1 MQVSHLFHPITRVA
15 SPDQLFLRV
24 AFSCYCRS
32 LRLAGGTIPFAPAL
46 ALLGTPRGSI
56 VTSRSELRTWHAV
69 ELHTLGDLYDDGK
82 LIPFPALLGRF
93 WGAVVGCLSECVSR
107 PVQFIWESC
116 ILGLFPRDARNRA
129 AARFL
134 DLGLITAKRLITRRW
149 KSSDP
154 PFERAWKSSF
164 EVWAGAEGVA
174 LAREDA
180 LGLRK
185 YPLSISWEAMLVCL
199 RGLGQTSDV
208 EVAV

>member
-1 MQVSHLFHPITRVA
+1 MAVTLTLLLPWPGP
-15 SPDQLFLRV
+15 PDLVEHACERQLWR
-24 AFSCYCRS
+24 
-32 LRLAGGTIPFAPAL
+32 
-46 ALLGTPRGSI
+46 
-56 VTSRSELRTWHAV
+56 W
-69 ELHTLGDLYDDGK
+69 
-82 LIPFPALLGRF
+82 
-93 WGAVVGCLSECVSR
+93 W
-107 PVQFIWESC
+107 
-116 ILGLFPRDARNRA
+116 DARNRA

-154 PFERAWKSSF
+154 PVERAWKSSF

-185 YPLSISWEAMLVCL
+185 YPLPLSVSWEAMLACL